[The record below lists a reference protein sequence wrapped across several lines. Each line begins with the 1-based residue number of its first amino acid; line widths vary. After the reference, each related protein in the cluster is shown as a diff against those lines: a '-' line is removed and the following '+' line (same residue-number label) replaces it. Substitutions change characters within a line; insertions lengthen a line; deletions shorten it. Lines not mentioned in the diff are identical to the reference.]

1 MHADVD
7 PPDQPFWPTVR
18 RLSVLWREQ
27 TRFVV
32 LGVSCAFLIT
42 GLTLYITKLIQ
53 QVVDDAIVA
62 DQPDKVPGLI
72 AMIMVLATIRFG
84 LNFVRRWATSII
96 GISVEARLR
105 QMMYDAYLSYPR
117 RFYDRHSTGQVLSRA
132 TNDLYP
138 VRYFIGWG
146 VVQTIQSAMMIVGV
160 SIVLAVVNPLLA
172 VCAGLVMPLVAVLTW
187 RFAYLVIPIS
197 RQAQQKSADVTEAA
211 DEGVVG
217 IEMVQAF
224 GREPEV
230 NARFAGKA
238 SAVRDVVLREAAVE
252 GRYLPGLVFLPSMAI
267 AIVLALGGHLVISGD
282 LTIGEFV
289 LFNALLL
296 QLVWPL
302 EALGWILNLAQRAIA
317 SASRCF
323 AWLDGI
329 VPLVEPEVSAP
340 LPDGP
345 LAVRFSDVHF
355 GYGDGDE
362 VLRGLDLQLAPG
374 EIVAVC
380 GATGSGKTSLLQ
392 LLPRFYD
399 LDSGSVE
406 IGGVDVRAMRLHPLR
421 ETIGLVTQRPVL
433 FSAPLR
439 DNLLDGRPGA
449 TEQEMR
455 DACQAAGVDAFV
467 DELPDGYDTLIG
479 ERGVNLSG
487 GQRQR
492 VALARVLLSHARVL
506 VLDDP
511 LSAVDTETERAI
523 VGPPSPRH
531 GGAHGADRDAA
542 PVDRAG
548 GRPRRRAG
556 RRQDRRAGPARPA
569 ARRRRPVRPP
579 VRRGGDRRWLAIA
592 PGCCGSASTSPRR
605 AATWWSCSRPP
616 G

>member
-1 MHADVD
+1 MHHDVD
-7 PPDQPFWPTVR
+7 PPDLPFWPTVR

-27 TRFVV
+27 SWFVV
-32 LGVSCAFLIT
+32 LGVSCAFAIT
-42 GLTLYITKLIQ
+42 GLTLAITKLIQ
-53 QVVDDAIVA
+53 SVVDDAIVA
-62 DQPDKVPGLI
+62 DRPDRVPGLV
-72 AMIMVLATIRFG
+72 AMILALATVRFG

-117 RFYDRHSTGQVLSRA
+117 RFYDRHATGQVLSRA

-146 VVQTIQSAMMIVGV
+146 VVQSIQSAMMIVGV
-160 SIVLAVVNPLLA
+160 AIVLAVVNPLLA

-187 RFAYLVIPIS
+187 RFAYLVIPIA

-224 GREPEV
+224 GREPDV

-238 SAVRDVVLREAAVE
+238 GAVRDVVLREAAVE

-267 AIVLALGGHLVISGD
+267 AMVLALGGHLVIAGD

-329 VPLVEPEVSAP
+329 ATLEEPEVSAP
-340 LPDGP
+340 LREGP
-345 LAVRFSDVHF
+345 LGVRFTDVHF
-355 GYGDGDE
+355 GYGDGAE

-399 LDSGSVE
+399 LDAGSVE
-406 IGGVDVRAMRLHPLR
+406 VGGVDVRAMRLHPLR

-439 DNLLDGRPGA
+439 ETVRDSGTSIANSDPRPSMERTSTSRPSSCA
-449 TEQEMR
+449 SRLTIASPIPSPWAR
-455 DACQAAGVDAFV
+455 SA
-467 DELPDGYDTLIG
+467 
-479 ERGVNLSG
+479 RGVL
-487 GQRQR
+487 
-492 VALARVLLSHARVL
+492 
-506 VLDDP
+506 
-511 LSAVDTETERAI
+511 
-523 VGPPSPRH
+523 
-531 GGAHGADRDAA
+531 
-542 PVDRAG
+542 
-548 GRPRRRAG
+548 
-556 RRQDRRAGPARPA
+556 
-569 ARRRRPVRPP
+569 
-579 VRRGGDRRWLAIA
+579 
-592 PGCCGSASTSPRR
+592 
-605 AATWWSCSRPP
+605 TW
-616 G
+616 

>member
-1 MHADVD
+1 MHHDVD
-7 PPDQPFWPTVR
+7 PPDLAFWPTVR

-27 TRFVV
+27 SWFVV
-32 LGVSCAFLIT
+32 LGVSCAFAIT
-42 GLTLYITKLIQ
+42 GLTLAITKLIQ
-53 QVVDDAIVA
+53 SVVDDAIVA
-62 DQPDKVPGLI
+62 DRPDRVPGLV
-72 AMIMVLATIRFG
+72 AMILALATARFG

-117 RFYDRHSTGQVLSRA
+117 RFYDRHATGQVLSRA

-146 VVQTIQSAMMIVGV
+146 VVQSIQSAMMIVGV
-160 SIVLAVVNPLLA
+160 AIVLAVVNPLLA

-187 RFAYLVIPIS
+187 RFAYLVIPIA

-224 GREPEV
+224 GREPDV

-238 SAVRDVVLREAAVE
+238 GAVRDVVLREAAVE

-267 AIVLALGGHLVISGD
+267 AMVLALGGHLVIAGD

-329 VPLVEPEVSAP
+329 ATLEEPEVSAP
-340 LPDGP
+340 LREGP
-345 LAVRFSDVHF
+345 LGVRFTDVHF
-355 GYGDGDE
+355 GYGDGAE

-399 LDSGSVE
+399 LDAGSVE
-406 IGGVDVRAMRLHPLR
+406 VGGVDVRAMRLHPLR

-439 DNLLDGRPGA
+439 ENLLDGRPDA
-449 TEQEMR
+449 TEEEMR
-455 DACQAAGVDAFV
+455 EACQAAGVDAFV

-511 LSAVDTETERAI
+511 LSAVDTETERALVGRLRPTVAGRTVLIATQRLSTVRAADRAVVLAGGKI
-523 VGPPSPRH
+523 VEQGPP
-531 GGAHGADRDAA
+531 DRLLA
-542 PVDRAG
+542 AG
-548 GRPRRRAG
+548 GPFAHLFAEEAG
-556 RRQDRRAGPARPA
+556 
-569 ARRRRPVRPP
+569 
-579 VRRGGDRRWLAIA
+579 GG
-592 PGCCGSASTSPRR
+592 G
-605 AATWWSCSRPP
+605 
-616 G
+616 

>member
-1 MHADVD
+1 VHHDVD
-7 PPDQPFWPTVR
+7 PPDLPFWPTVR

-27 TRFVV
+27 TRFVL
-32 LGVSCAFLIT
+32 LGVSCAFAIT
-42 GLTLYITKLIQ
+42 GLTLAITKLIQ
-53 QVVDDAIVA
+53 SVVDDAIVA
-62 DQPDKVPGLI
+62 DRPDKVPGLI
-72 AMIMVLATIRFG
+72 GLILALASVRFG
-84 LNFVRRWATSII
+84 LNFLRRWATSII
-96 GISVEARLR
+96 GIRVEARLR
-105 QMMYDAYLSYPR
+105 QLMYDAYLSYPR

-146 VVQTIQSAMMIVGV
+146 VVQSIQSAMMIVGV
-160 SIVLAVVNPLLA
+160 AIVLAVVNPLLA
-172 VCAGLVMPLVAVLTW
+172 LCAGLVMPLVAVLTW

-211 DEGVVG
+211 DEGIVG

-238 SAVRDVVLREAAVE
+238 GAVRDVVLREAAVE

-267 AIVLALGGHLVISGD
+267 AMVLALGGHLVIAGD

-329 VPLVEPEVSAP
+329 VPLSEPETSAP

-345 LAVRFSDVHF
+345 LGVRFTDVHF
-355 GYGDGDE
+355 GYGDGEE
-362 VLRGLDLQLAPG
+362 VLRGLDLELAPG

-399 LDSGSVE
+399 LDDGSVE
-406 IGGVDVRAMRLHPLR
+406 VGGVDVRAMRLHPLR

-439 DNLLDGRPGA
+439 ENLLDGRPDA
-449 TEQEMR
+449 TEEEMR
-455 DACQAAGVDAFV
+455 EACEAAGVTGFV

-511 LSAVDTETERAI
+511 LSAVDTETERTLVGRLRPAVAGRTVLIATQRLSTVRAADRAVVLAGGKI
-523 VGPPSPRH
+523 VEQGPPDRLL
-531 GGAHGADRDAA
+531 AAD
-542 PVDRAG
+542 
-548 GRPRRRAG
+548 
-556 RRQDRRAGPARPA
+556 GPFARLFA
-569 ARRRRPVRPP
+569 EETVG
-579 VRRGGDRRWLAIA
+579 VG
-592 PGCCGSASTSPRR
+592 
-605 AATWWSCSRPP
+605 
-616 G
+616 